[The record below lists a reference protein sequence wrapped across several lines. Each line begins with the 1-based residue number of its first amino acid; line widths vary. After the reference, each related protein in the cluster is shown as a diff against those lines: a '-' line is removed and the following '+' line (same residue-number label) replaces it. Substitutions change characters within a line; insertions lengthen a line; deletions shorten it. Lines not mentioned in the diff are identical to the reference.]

1 MPIADS
7 SLSVVSGPLSVAT
20 TDDGPLTT
28 DTLSQSRRHD
38 LDWLRAGAV
47 AVVFLYHNARFLS
60 GPYWQ
65 LRNPQRSLAVDALV
79 GFIALWL
86 MPLFFL
92 LAGASSRFAL
102 RSRPPGRYLW
112 SRSKR
117 LLFPFVAGIFVLS
130 PPQAYVEALLY
141 SPFRGSFVEFYP
153 RFFAAR
159 LAMPQR
165 SLGWFFAGFGYHLW
179 FLGFLF
185 VYSALALPLFRWLD
199 GTSSGR
205 AFVSKLAGW
214 TRGWRVL
221 AWVVP
226 TALVQTG
233 LRVRFPNYLDLAD
246 FVYWLIFFLY
256 GYLLFADDR
265 FTRAIASLGPTALV
279 IGVLSF
285 FGLVAALYAGPLANW
300 VLRPS
305 ASAGFML
312 FQALWSLDAWAW
324 VIVILSFA
332 SRHLDFGSPAL
343 DYANEAV
350 LPFYILH
357 EPLVMIIGFFVVS
370 WSAPVQVKFVCL
382 AALSFA
388 ATLAVYDLVVKRTR
402 VTRALFGMKAR
413 DYQAATASH
422 GTVRRFRSGM
432 PA

>member
-1 MPIADS
+1 MAT
-7 SLSVVSGPLSVAT
+7 LVQEAVPLPNAR
-20 TDDGPLTT
+20 
-28 DTLSQSRRHD
+28 QRRHD

-47 AVVFLYHNARFLS
+47 ALVFLYHNARFFS
-60 GPYWQ
+60 GQYWQ
-65 LRNPQRSLAVDALV
+65 LRNPQRSLVVDALV

-102 RSRPPGRYLW
+102 RSQPPGRYLW

-117 LLFPFVAGIFVLS
+117 LLFPFIAGVFLLS

-141 SPFRGSFVEFYP
+141 SPFPGSFVEFYP

-159 LAMPQR
+159 LAMPHR

-185 VYSALALPLFRWLD
+185 VYCALALPLFRWLD

-205 AFVSKLAGW
+205 SFISKLAGW

-226 TALVQTG
+226 TALVQMG

-246 FVYWLIFFLY
+246 FVYWLVFFLY

-265 FTRAIASLGPTALV
+265 FTLAIASQGRTALV

-285 FGLVAALYAGPLANW
+285 LGLVAALYAGPLANW
-300 VLRPS
+300 ILRPS

-312 FQALWSLDAWAW
+312 FQVLWSLDAWAW
-324 VIVILSFA
+324 VILILSFA
-332 SRHLDFGSPAL
+332 SRRLDFGSPAL

-357 EPLVMIIGFFVVS
+357 EPLVMLIGFFVVS
-370 WSAPVQVKFVCL
+370 WSAPVQIKFFCL

-388 ATLAVYDLVVKRTR
+388 ATLAVYDLVVKRTSF
-402 VTRALFGMKAR
+402 TRALFGMKER
-413 DYQAATASH
+413 NHQAARASY
-422 GTVRRFRSGM
+422 GSATTTNKELTI
-432 PA
+432 AD